1 MCIDTTPSS
10 GQILK
15 SFSTSHHPSLLYLFV
30 CRPVID
36 LLTFTPNPI
45 VCMLCILLWFD
56 SNRVKMNP
64 STVSC
69 CFRPLPS
76 VLIKYRAHSADTTE
90 TTPMQVLA
98 DFNDPSTILLAAVNV
113 SEPHRCLSPA
123 PFLPLHLAQ
132 CLSTTVCEL
141 ASFSNAVLV
150 LRHAPLPPCHLFSCS
165 RQLACG
171 RVHLTDAQLAV
182 FCLTSQSNTFI
193 YFCWEFGHTCLSSV
207 RFELGF

>member
-15 SFSTSHHPSLLYLFV
+15 SSSTSHHPSLLYLFV

-64 STVSC
+64 SAVSC
-69 CFRPLPS
+69 CFCPLPS
-76 VLIKYRAHSADTTE
+76 VLINYRTHDADMTE

-98 DFNDPSTILLAAVNV
+98 DFNDPSTIFLAAVNV
-113 SEPHRCLSPA
+113 SKPHRCLSPA
-123 PFLPLHLAQ
+123 QFLTLHLAQ

-141 ASFSNAVLV
+141 ASFSMPYWCHGMLPS
-150 LRHAPLPPCHLFSCS
+150 LRAICFPV
-165 RQLACG
+165 
-171 RVHLTDAQLAV
+171 RVPSFRSFT
-182 FCLTSQSNTFI
+182 
-193 YFCWEFGHTCLSSV
+193 
-207 RFELGF
+207 